1 MCQISRETVRRANRR
16 MIAGV
21 PSARK
26 ARTTVMDDGSVVM
39 SIAANGKVYSQT
51 LTKEQIRQ
59 AYGRALAKNGMGH
72 GAKL

>member
-1 MCQISRETVRRANRR
+1 
-16 MIAGV
+16 
-21 PSARK
+21 
-26 ARTTVMDDGSVVM
+26 MDDGSVVM